1 MKGLARLGARLFN
14 VPLFLELSKAE
25 ILAGVYEAKLRG
37 DAMAPLDEDSDEDG
51 SRQGAIAIIP
61 VHGSL
66 VHRAQGLQGA
76 SGVRSYKSI
85 GAELKAALADASV
98 TGIMLD
104 CDSNGGEVAGCVDL
118 ADAIFKARDTK
129 PIYAFVDE
137 KAHSA
142 CYLLASGA
150 HRIYLPRTG
159 GVGSVGT
166 LMMLR
171 DQSAAD
177 EMNGLKYTPIFAGKR
192 KVDGNPHAPLPDEV
206 RARFQAEVNKAN
218 DLLVETVAAHRK
230 GKTTAEKVRGLE
242 AGTFSGADGIA
253 AGLADELATYD
264 EAMAALSA
272 AAAAHAA
279 RRNPLRSRLYMLGAP
294 PALTAAKDA
303 SDDEIEELLM
313 RGESAAPN
321 PGDGKGAI
329 MPEAKKPEAEQA
341 EGAKPAVTAKPA
353 GATEQPAEA
362 GKVVDIN
369 AARAEG
375 EAKAFAYM
383 EEVNNL
389 CAIGGCPE
397 KAADFIAKKVSV
409 PDVQAALLAAKASK
423 TDAGEISPHNPGK
436 PPAQAADHGWSKI
449 AASAGAFGG
458 GYSPAGRPAKR

>member
-1 MKGLARLGARLFN
+1 MKGIARLGARLFN
-14 VPLFLELSKAE
+14 VPLFLEQSKAE

-37 DAMAPLDEDSDEDG
+37 DAMAPLDEDCDEDCG
-51 SRQGAIAIIP
+51 REGAIAVIP

-76 SGVRSYKSI
+76 SGVRSYKAI
-85 GAELKAALADASV
+85 GTELKAALADTSV
-98 TGIMLD
+98 AGIMLD

-118 ADAIFKARDTK
+118 ADAIYKARDTK

-137 KAHSA
+137 KAYSA

-192 KVDGNPHAPLPDEV
+192 KVDGNPHAPLPDDV

-242 AGTFSGADGIA
+242 AGTFSGTDGIA

-264 EAMAALSA
+264 EAMAALTA

-279 RRNPLRSRLYMLGAP
+279 RSNPLRSRLYMLGAV
-294 PALTAAKDA
+294 PALMAAKDA
-303 SDDEIEELLM
+303 SDDEIELLM

-321 PGDGKGAI
+321 PGDGKGEI
-329 MPEAKKPEAEQA
+329 MPEANKPKTEEKV
-341 EGAKPAVTAKPA
+341 EGAKPADPVKPA
-353 GATEQPAEA
+353 GDQQAEA

-383 EEVNNL
+383 QEVNNL

-397 KAADFIAKKVSV
+397 KAADFIAKKVAI

-423 TDAGEISPHNPGK
+423 TDAGDISPHNPGK
-436 PPAQAADHGWSKI
+436 PQAQAADHGWSKI

>member
-14 VPLFLELSKAE
+14 VPLFLEQSKAE
-25 ILAGVYEAKLRG
+25 VLAGVYEAKLRG
-37 DAMAPLDEDSDEDG
+37 DAMVPLDEDGEEECG
-51 SRQGAIAIIP
+51 REGAIAVIP

-76 SGVRSYKSI
+76 SGVRSYKAI
-85 GAELKAALADASV
+85 GAELKAALADTSV
-98 TGIMLD
+98 AGIMLD

-118 ADAIFKARDTK
+118 ADAIFKARDAK

-137 KAHSA
+137 KAYSA

-192 KVDGNPHAPLPDEV
+192 KVDGNPHAPLPDDV

-218 DLLVETVAAHRK
+218 DLLVETVGNHRK
-230 GKTTAEKVRGLE
+230 GKTTAEKVRALE

-264 EAMAALSA
+264 EAMAALTA

-279 RRNPLRSRLYMLGAP
+279 RNNPLRSRLYMLGAP
-294 PALTAAKDA
+294 TALMAAKDA

-353 GATEQPAEA
+353 GGDQQ
-362 GKVVDIN
+362 VVDVN
-369 AARAEG
+369 AVRAEG

-383 EEVNNL
+383 QEVSNL

-423 TDAGEISPHNPGK
+423 TDAGEIIPHNPSK
-436 PPAQAADHGWSKI
+436 PPTQAADHGWSKI